1 MNKNITVPII
11 LKRLILTATLGVF
24 SNANALSLS
33 AQVGQQLFFDTNLS
47 GSGQM
52 ACSTCHD
59 PNNHYA
65 QPVDNTLA
73 VLLGGPNLNLP
84 GSRAVP
90 TLTYKDNTPVYS
102 DLATN
107 PDGVSTDA
115 PGGGFFWDGRANTL
129 ADQAAGPLLNPVEM
143 ANTSQASVVSKIR
156 NASYASLFI
165 SAFGSDA
172 FADTTTAFN
181 NAMAALQA
189 FQLEDVSFHPYTIK
203 FDLYVSNKIGG
214 QLTTSEAAGLVVFMN
229 QGNCNACHYMGPGFN
244 GSSGLFTD
252 FSYAA
257 IGVPRNTKIPGNKS
271 IMGLPTGYD
280 MGLCSRTDHPM
291 PASSQYC
298 GMYKTPTLRNVATR
312 NVFFHNGIFT
322 SLSQVLDFYNTR
334 DTDPAAWYPTLNG
347 IVQKYN
353 DLPSRYHN
361 NIDPQLP
368 LDGRAPG
375 SATPMS
381 AADLVN
387 LEAFLNT
394 LTDGYVAP

>member
-1 MNKNITVPII
+1 MNTHFKNPGI
-11 LKRLILTATLGVF
+11 LKWLILPAMLGVL
-24 SNANALSLS
+24 SNAEALSLS
-33 AQVGQQLFFDTNLS
+33 AQVGQHLFFDTNLS
-47 GSGQM
+47 GSGKM

-65 QPVDNTLA
+65 QSSDNTLA
-73 VLLGGPNLNLP
+73 VQLGGPSLNKA
-84 GSRAVP
+84 GSRTVP
-90 TLTYKDNTPVYS
+90 TLTYKDNTPAYS
-102 DLATN
+102 DVATN

-115 PGGGFFWDGRANTL
+115 PGGGFFWDGRSDTL
-129 ADQAAGPLLNPVEM
+129 AAQAAGPLLNPVEM
-143 ANTSQASVVSKIR
+143 ANTSQADVVNKIH

-165 SAFGSDA
+165 EAFGSTA

-189 FQLEDVSFHPYTIK
+189 FQLEDTSFHPYTSK
-203 FDLYVSNKIGG
+203 FDRYVSNKIGG

-252 FSYAA
+252 FSYSA
-257 IGVPRNTKIPGNKS
+257 IGVPRNTNIPGDKLV
-271 IMGLPTGYD
+271 MGLPTGYD

-291 PASSQYC
+291 PASSPYC
-298 GMYKTPTLRNVATR
+298 GMFKTPTLRNVATR
-312 NVFFHNGIFT
+312 KVFFHNGIFT
-322 SLSQVLDFYNTR
+322 SLSQVLRFYNTR
-334 DTDPAAWYPTLNG
+334 DTDPAAWYPTVNG
-347 IVQKYN
+347 VVQKFN
-353 DLPSRYHN
+353 DLPSRYHS

-368 LDGRAPG
+368 LDGRAVG

-394 LTDGYVAP
+394 LTDGYVVP